1 MCFQDKIRFI
11 RESLGLSQKELAIK
25 LGVAFA
31 TVNRW
36 EQGLTTPQ
44 PNMEKKI
51 DDFCMANN
59 IIGNKKR
66 KIGLELISATQI
78 ENWFANNQRT
88 SQDIF
93 PELVQNLIKETL
105 ANNPSEIRFP
115 HGDKI
120 NSDGFDGKLKILEF
134 VSTYIPV
141 GESVWEL
148 GATTKTPANK
158 IIDDYKKRDKNT
170 GAEEKEVSTFILVT
184 PASLSTASFNKIQK
198 EIKTH
203 SWKEVRV
210 YTSIELCD
218 WLSNC
223 LATTIWFY
231 KVICGKDLLLDT
243 LASAHNKLKAS
254 TTPQLS
260 SKIFT
265 ASRKN
270 QIDELIEAINN
281 KKVIKI
287 AGPSFYESYGFVL
300 SAMIESNIEENNMR
314 TVICN
319 DYTSLQKI
327 NALTKN
333 KILILN
339 DAISNYNFA
348 DSQNVIILIYGK
360 DTGDNKIDIL
370 LNHRA
375 QSVLSD
381 VLKNDMNV
389 SSKKISQ
396 LAHFAKNNVFLIARE
411 LENESSH
418 ITNPWRNRSD
428 LPSLIPILMLG
439 KINVKNK
446 ADKDILSSFLMNG
459 ENVDQYIA
467 QIKKWENIDNSPIL
481 IYGDYIKV
489 SLKEE
494 LWCSIEKNITEQT
507 ELTLFE
513 NIKTI
518 FSTYNPKYDLPKEQ
532 QFAHQ
537 IYNKTWKYNKYII
550 EGLLD
555 SCILLAIYNNKQ
567 NEIDI
572 LFNQI
577 LEGIS
582 SKEKVLTIADFMK
595 LIAECSPEKFISYIE
610 KEIKKD
616 NSLIWELF
624 ANNDI
629 DLLIGGGHEYCNLLW
644 ALEMLCKF
652 DKYKIRACNILLQL
666 AKKNFSYKIS
676 NTPAET
682 LESLL
687 WLHNNK
693 NALSIEEK
701 LLFIEQNIEKHGKVF
716 IPYAI
721 KIIFKTSGFL
731 SDSSIKW
738 RDPELKDEELTYPI
752 LYNSIDR
759 VVEATL
765 NKIEYYDISIIKSL
779 IDKYLFM
786 PCNTFEKIIKYI
798 TETYSKNT
806 SEATC
811 LYEHLLIKRYSAIK
825 YHKETAPQFIE
836 IINPIISQF
845 KPTNE
850 MEASLIYFKHF
861 GYNDCPIL
869 ETIDN
874 DFEKEEH
881 ATRKFQHEL
890 LDNLLS
896 NYEHNSVL
904 KQIVGVLPNNGRDG
918 DFLSDFNLSAE
929 DKNFVIVELLKL
941 KKYHALSNL
950 IPSYT
955 DKEKNL
961 FIDGLECQVL
971 KELIP
976 FIQNGDFVP
985 ERILKSEELTKLF
998 YRHRYI
1004 NERRTPSELSLIKKY
1019 NPAAYFQW
1027 VLYEQKEENWD
1038 MQEIISVMCNINKDN
1053 ISPSNC
1059 TLIEEILLKLDN
1071 NYYNDDIVRL
1081 EFAFLPIFGGKE
1093 LPNGIR
1099 KYFLNNPGEYLSVV
1113 EAKNEDKFSRQIKY
1127 EIIRH
1132 MSFPNDFTTQQIMS
1146 FINVLLRNASGD
1158 SIRDKAI
1165 RQHLGEIIAR
1175 SYVHT
1180 KNEYLPLSLKQLLE
1194 TINDL
1199 EVNRGVYIG
1208 YENSRG
1214 VRTVTDGSP
1223 ELEQALKLEAEAQSC
1238 EIAFPAAASVLRMIA
1253 RSRRNDAAQDKEERL
1268 IIDGIL

>member
-1 MCFQDKIRFI
+1 MDFQDKIRFI
-11 RESLGLSQKELAIK
+11 RESLGLTQKELATK

-36 EQGLTTPQ
+36 EQGLTVPH
-44 PNMEKKI
+44 PNTEKKI

-88 SQDIF
+88 AQEIF
-93 PELVQNLIKETL
+93 PELVQNLIKETVVG
-105 ANNPSEIRFP
+105 NPSEIRFP

-120 NSDGFDGKLKILEF
+120 NSDGFDGELKISGF
-134 VSTYIPV
+134 VSTYLPD

-148 GATTKTPANK
+148 GATTKTSINK
-158 IIDDYKKRDKNT
+158 IIDDYKKRDKST
-170 GAEEKEVSTFILVT
+170 GAEQKKASTFILVT
-184 PASLSTASFNKIQK
+184 PVSLSTASFNKIQK

-223 LATTIWFY
+223 LSTTIWFY

-265 ASRKN
+265 VSRKN
-270 QIDELIEAINN
+270 QIDELVEAVNN
-281 KKVIKI
+281 KKVVKI

-319 DYTSLQKI
+319 DYKSLQKI

-339 DAISNYNFA
+339 DTISNYNFA

-360 DTGDNKIDIL
+360 DTSDNKIDIF

-381 VLKNDMNV
+381 VLKNEMNV
-389 SSKKISQ
+389 PSKKINQ

-446 ADKDILSSFLMNG
+446 VDKDILSSFLMNG

-467 QIKKWENIDNSPIL
+467 QIKQWENIDNSPIL

-494 LWCSIEKNITEQT
+494 LWCSIKKNITEQT
-507 ELTLFE
+507 ESTLFE
-513 NIKTI
+513 NVKSI

-537 IYNKTWKYNKYII
+537 IYNKIWNYNKYII

-567 NEIDI
+567 NEIDV

-577 LEGIS
+577 LEDIS

-610 KEIKKD
+610 KETKKD

-624 ANNDI
+624 ANNDA
-629 DLLIGGGHEYCNLLW
+629 DWLIGGGHEYCNLLW
-644 ALEMLCKF
+644 TLEMLCKF
-652 DKYKIRACNILLQL
+652 DKYKIRACNILLRL
-666 AKKNFSYKIS
+666 AEKNFSYKIS

-693 NALSIEEK
+693 NALSIVEK
-701 LLFIEQNIEKHGKVF
+701 LLFIEQNIAKHGKVF
-716 IPYAI
+716 ILYAI

-759 VVEATL
+759 VVEAIL
-765 NKIEYYDISIIKSL
+765 NKIEYSDISIIKSL

-786 PCNTFEKIIKYI
+786 SCNTFEKIIKYI
-798 TETYSKNT
+798 AETYSKNT

-811 LYEHLLIKRYSAIK
+811 LYEYLLTKRYSAIK
-825 YHKETAPQFIE
+825 YHKETTPQFIR

-845 KPTNE
+845 KPTDE
-850 MEASLIYFKHF
+850 IEASLIYFKYF
-861 GYNDCPIL
+861 GYNDCPVP
-869 ETIDN
+869 ETIDD

-890 LDNLLS
+890 LGNLLN
-896 NYEHNSVL
+896 NYEHHSVL
-904 KQIVGVLPNNGRDG
+904 KQIVDVLPNNGSDG
-918 DFLSDFNLSAE
+918 YFLSESNLSSE
-929 DKNFVIVELLKL
+929 DKNFVIIELLKL

-950 IPSYT
+950 ILSCT

-961 FIDGLECQVL
+961 FIDGLEFREL
-971 KELIP
+971 KEFIP
-976 FIQNGDFVP
+976 FIQNGYFVP
-985 ERILKSEELTKLF
+985 ERISKSEELTKLF

-1004 NERRTPSELSLIKKY
+1004 NDRSTPSELSLIKKY
-1019 NPAAYFQW
+1019 NPAAYFRW
-1027 VLYEQKEENWD
+1027 VLYQQKEENWD
-1038 MQEIISVMCNINKDN
+1038 MQEIISVMRNINKDN
-1053 ISPSNC
+1053 ISPSNY
-1059 TLIEEILLKLDN
+1059 TLIEEILLKLDD
-1071 NYYNDDIVRL
+1071 NYYNHDIVRL
-1081 EFAFLPIFGGKE
+1081 EFAFLPIFDRKG

-1099 KYFLNNPGEYLSVV
+1099 KYFLNNPNEYLSVI
-1113 EAKNEDKFSRQIKY
+1113 EAKNDDKFSLQIKY

-1146 FINVLLRNASGD
+1146 FINVFLHNASGD
-1158 SIRDKAI
+1158 SMRDKAI
-1165 RQHLGEIIAR
+1165 RQHLGEIIAH
-1175 SYVHT
+1175 SYGHT

-1253 RSRRNDAAQDKEERL
+1253 RSRRNDAEQDKEERL
-1268 IIDGIL
+1268 IIEGIL